1 MELLIRDATE
11 SDAAAVQAI
20 YAHHVLHGT
29 ASYDLEP
36 PPVETI
42 RDKIRWVR
50 AGRSSWPRRTGSSPA
65 SPTPRSFATAPRI
78 GSLRRTASMF
88 IPTGWAAGS
97 ARLCSTP

>member
-11 SDAAAVQAI
+11 GDAAAVQAI

-42 RDKIRWVR
+42 RDKIRSVR
-50 AGRSSWPRRTGSSPA
+50 ASGWPFVVAEADGGVA
-65 SPTPRSFATAPRI
+65 GYAYATQFRDRAAYRF
-78 GSLRRTASMF
+78 TAENS
-88 IPTGWAAGS
+88 I
-97 ARLCSTP
+97 